1 MRVRLSDDQFDE
13 VMDIYEKVANPP
25 QSPQLHW
32 VDGGKFLRELETYV
46 EDDCKGIAQAE
57 MPDELTLDLQAP
69 ARLFSTAHARNYD
82 RKELDRERYKTVKLQ
97 DFVAIDPPAGDVNE
111 KPFWIGRVMKINRTA
126 QTAQVKWWWSCD
138 KDPYTCTYK
147 PWTGVD
153 NAAAEITPNNII
165 FHWPNLTPKG
175 RRLGKGV
182 ATQIKRRLADR
193 NSLPEDINGHF
204 SDEEIDLEME
214 KCNRFV
220 SRGKKNS
227 DSKVIH
233 DSSDSE
239 FSSDLEESDPSEK
252 GGGGRVAKRTKR
264 S

>member
-1 MRVRLSDDQFDE
+1 MRTKSAAEEAWSEAYCPVRGEPGDRKLNIKAHMFGVSAVVITPPQLHELSDALQSVRVRLSDDQFDE

-25 QSPQLHW
+25 QSPQLYW

-97 DFVAIDPPAGDVNE
+97 DFVAVDPPPGDVNE

-126 QTAQVKWWWSCD
+126 QTAQVKWWWSRG
-138 KDPYTCTYK
+138 KDPYTSKYK
-147 PWTGVD
+147 PWTGAD

-175 RRLGKGV
+175 
-182 ATQIKRRLADR
+182 
-193 NSLPEDINGHF
+193 EDW
-204 SDEEIDLEME
+204 
-214 KCNRFV
+214 
-220 SRGKKNS
+220 
-227 DSKVIH
+227 
-233 DSSDSE
+233 
-239 FSSDLEESDPSEK
+239 EK
-252 GGGGRVAKRTKR
+252 GSQLKSNGD
-264 S
+264 